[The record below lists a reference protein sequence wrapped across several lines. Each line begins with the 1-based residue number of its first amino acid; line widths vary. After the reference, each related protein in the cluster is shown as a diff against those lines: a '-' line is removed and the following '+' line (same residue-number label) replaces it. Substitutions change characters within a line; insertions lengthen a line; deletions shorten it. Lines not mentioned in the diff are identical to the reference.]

1 MNDRV
6 INIFKMQR
14 SNQMLKQNGSYLV
27 YLLCLFLVMPLKLG
41 AAKIIREFSGD
52 RSVTTAEF
60 EVQAPWLLDWRVN
73 SNYKESMGL
82 EISLVDAETGFLVGR
97 IFKTKYAG
105 NGIKLFD
112 SSGRYRLR
120 VSSTL
125 TTWNFKVK
133 ELSKDEAELYSPKSQ

>member
-1 MNDRV
+1 M
-6 INIFKMQR
+6 
-14 SNQMLKQNGSYLV
+14 
-27 YLLCLFLVMPLKLG
+27 CLFLLMFFGLAG
-41 AAKIIREFSGD
+41 AANLIREFSGD

-73 SNYKESMGL
+73 SNYRESMGL
-82 EISLVDAETGFLVGR
+82 EISLVDAKTGFLVGR

-105 NGIKLFD
+105 NGVKLFD

-125 TTWNFKVK
+125 TTWNFKIK
-133 ELSKDEAELYSPKSQ
+133 ELSKDEAELYSPKQK

>member
-1 MNDRV
+1 
-6 INIFKMQR
+6 MQR
-14 SNQMLKQNGSYLV
+14 SNQMLKQNGIYLV
-27 YLLCLFLVMPLKLG
+27 YLLGLFLVMPLKLE

-73 SNYKESMGL
+73 SNFKESMGL
-82 EISLVDAETGFLVGR
+82 EISLVDAETGFLIGR

-105 NGIKLFD
+105 NGVKLFD

-133 ELSKDEAELYSPKSQ
+133 ELSRDEAELYSPKSQ